1 MLSRVS
7 RRKAIKT
14 TSIDEEFCVES
25 KRVALQVA
33 LGNIRVNPV
42 GTRRPLDRGVDRIV
56 YCDSWDAMAS
66 QS

>member
-1 MLSRVS
+1 M
-7 RRKAIKT
+7 
-14 TSIDEEFCVES
+14 ES